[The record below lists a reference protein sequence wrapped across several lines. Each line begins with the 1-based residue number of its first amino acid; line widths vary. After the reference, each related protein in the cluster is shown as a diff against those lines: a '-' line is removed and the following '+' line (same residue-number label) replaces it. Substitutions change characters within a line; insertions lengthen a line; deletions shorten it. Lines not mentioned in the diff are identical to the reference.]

1 MFFLTIPYEI
11 QTIAKNESSLTGK
24 SVRQILL
31 EKLKGET
38 VEKTFSPELKKNLSK
53 LNEIESLK
61 KNWNGNGAKA
71 ISKKLVNKTKSLI
84 INLDKQ
90 PQIFPTANDSIQI
103 EYDGEKNSYLELQIS
118 QKDVL
123 SFYKIDKTGNE
134 STGIIPASSF
144 AINNLVEEFYG

>member
-38 VEKTFSPELKKNLSK
+38 VEKTFSPDLKKNLSK

-71 ISKKLVNKTKSLI
+71 ISKKLVNKTKLLI

-103 EYDGEKNSYLELQIS
+103 EYDGENNSYLELQVT

-123 SFYKIDKTGNE
+123 SFYKVDKAGNE
-134 STGIIPASSF
+134 STGMIPVSSF
-144 AINNLVEEFYG
+144 AINNLVEDFYG